1 MNKKKIVIIIII
13 AVIAISIG
21 LYTILPLFTNT
32 VIDEPLPT
40 ASGVSLG
47 ALGIENFFKQIDWL
61 QNIFIF
67 SSPNRS

>member
-1 MNKKKIVIIIII
+1 MNKKKVIIIIII

-40 ASGVSLG
+40 ASGLSPS
-47 ALGIENFFKQIDWL
+47 ALGVENFFKHID
-61 QNIFIF
+61 
-67 SSPNRS
+67 